1 MEKSHQLLL
10 KGTAYWAHTDRPEM
24 YQGNALGY
32 SIMVKLDSEEATEK
46 LKNHLE
52 EIFNEAEGELAT
64 KVNRKYPV
72 NLGVKEDTKY
82 GECFKARTKHE
93 FKDKTTGELIKR
105 KLHVFKANGEP
116 LEAGTKIG
124 NGSKVQVKV
133 YAEPYAMS
141 SKNYGI
147 TLRLLAVKVDN
158 LVEYNSAKTAEDYG
172 FDMDVEGADTF
183 EDSEEVEF

>member
-1 MEKSHQLLL
+1 MEKSHQVLL
-10 KGTAYWAHTDRPEM
+10 KGTAYWAHTDSPEM

-32 SIMVKLDSEEATEK
+32 SIMVKLDSDEATEK
-46 LKNHLE
+46 LKNRLE

-64 KVNRKYPV
+64 NVNRKYPV
-72 NLGVKEDTKY
+72 NLGVKD
-82 GECFKARTKHE
+82 KA
-93 FKDKTTGELIKR
+93 TGELIKR

-133 YAEPYAMS
+133 LAEPYAMS

-158 LVEYNSAKTAEDYG
+158 LIEYNSGKTAEDYG

-183 EDSEEVEF
+183 EDSEAVEF